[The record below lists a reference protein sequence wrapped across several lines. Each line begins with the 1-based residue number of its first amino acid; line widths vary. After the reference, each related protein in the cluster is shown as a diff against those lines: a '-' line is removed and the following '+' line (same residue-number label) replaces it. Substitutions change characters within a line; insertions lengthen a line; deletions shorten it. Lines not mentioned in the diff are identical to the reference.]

1 MQSMV
6 EDAAKNDAPNV
17 KNIAAMFE
25 RKSGIKNNDSDEFRG
40 LLERKKIEIP
50 SKFGAQVKN
59 DNNVVKRD
67 SKI

>member
-1 MQSMV
+1 MS
-6 EDAAKNDAPNV
+6 
-17 KNIAAMFE
+17 E
-25 RKSGIKNNDSDEFRG
+25 RKPVSKNNDSDEFRG

-59 DNNVVKRD
+59 DNNVIKRD